1 MRSTLH
7 RAARTVIAAAI
18 LALSGIFVFQA
29 RAADVIVLTVGAYK
43 PVLLDLTSSYEKQ
56 SHDTVAASND
66 TAGGVGARIGRGE
79 EADLVIL
86 PLATLTALA
95 AQGKIV
101 AGSIVPLAR
110 AGIGVV
116 VKEGAPIPDIGSVD
130 AFKATMLAIPSFAY
144 IDPASGGSSGIY
156 LAGLFQRLGI
166 AAAIQRKAVL
176 VPGGLAASRVDN
188 GEAALAL
195 QQISELRLVRG
206 VHYVGPLPAEI
217 QNYTNYAA
225 AIPTAARRP
234 TAGRALLAWLL
245 SPPGVQALEARGL
258 EKP

>member
-1 MRSTLH
+1 MRSIHH
-7 RAARTVIAAAI
+7 RAMLTIMTAAI
-18 LALSGIFVFQA
+18 LASSGPLSPRA
-29 RAADVIVLTVGAYK
+29 HAADVTVLTVGAYK
-43 PVLLDLTSSYEKQ
+43 PVLLDLAAGYQKQ
-56 SHDTVAASND
+56 SNDTVSASND
-66 TAGGVGARIGRGE
+66 TAGWVGARIGRGE

-86 PLATLTALA
+86 PAASLTALA

-110 AGIGVV
+110 SGIGVV
-116 VKEGAPIPDIGSVD
+116 VKKGAPVPNIGSVD

-144 IDPASGGSSGIY
+144 IDPASGGSSGVY
-156 LAGLFQRLGI
+156 LASLFQRLGI
-166 AAAIQRKAVL
+166 AEAIRRKAVL

-225 AIPTAARRP
+225 AIPTSSRRP
-234 TAGRALLAWLL
+234 AAGRALLAWLL
-245 SPPGVQALEARGL
+245 SPAGIQALEVRGL